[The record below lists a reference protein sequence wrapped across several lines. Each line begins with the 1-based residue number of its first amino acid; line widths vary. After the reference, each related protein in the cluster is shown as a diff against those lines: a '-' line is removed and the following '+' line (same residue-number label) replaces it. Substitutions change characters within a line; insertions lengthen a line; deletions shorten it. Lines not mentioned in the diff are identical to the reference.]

1 MISIDN
7 FNIQSERYLSL
18 DVLRGLTVALM
29 IVVNTPGDWGNIYAP
44 FKHSDWHGYT
54 PTDWVFPA
62 FLFVVGNAMSFSMGK
77 LKSMNKHDFFKKVL
91 KRTFIMFLIGL
102 LLNAFPFV
110 KYENGHYALI
120 DFNSLRLWGVLQ
132 RIAICYGMASI
143 MVYYIKESTLI
154 IVSAAV
160 LLLYWLIL
168 YFCGDTPDPYSLETN
183 AVRTLDL
190 MYLEPKNMY
199 RHYPVPFDPLG
210 LLSTFPAV
218 INVIAGYL
226 AGVFIKKNGN
236 TPGTVLKMGVMGIGF
251 VLIAMVWSIFFPIN
265 KPLWTST
272 YVIVSIGYCLI
283 FLSLLMYVIEIKSVK
298 KWTYFFEVFGK
309 NPLFIY
315 VMAWIVISL
324 MTLIRLDDI
333 PLKSIVYKN
342 FFVNLLSPINA
353 SLLFSMVYM
362 LLMWLVGYVMDRKKI
377 YVKL

>member
-251 VLIAMVWSIFFPIN
+251 VLIAMVLSIFFPIN

-342 FFVNLLSPINA
+342 FFVNWLSPINA

>member
-1 MISIDN
+1 MTNIDN

-77 LKSMNKHDFFKKVL
+77 LKKIDKVDFLKKVL
-91 KRTFIMFLIGL
+91 KRSVIMFLIGL
-102 LLNAFPFV
+102 FLNSFPFV

-120 DFNSLRLWGVLQ
+120 DLNSIRLWGVLQ
-132 RIAICYGMASI
+132 RIAVCYAIASI
-143 MVYYIKESTLI
+143 MVYYIKESALI
-154 IVSAAV
+154 LVSIAM
-160 LLLYWLIL
+160 LLFYWLIL
-168 YFCGDTPDPYSLETN
+168 YFCGDKPDPYLLETN
-183 AVRTLDL
+183 AIRKLDL
-190 MYLEPKNMY
+190 MYLEPKNIY
-199 RHYPVPFDPLG
+199 RHYSVPFDPLG

-218 INVIAGYL
+218 INVVAGYL
-226 AGVFIKKNGN
+226 TGIFIKKNGN
-236 TPGTVLKMGVMGIGF
+236 TPNTVLKMSALGIGL
-251 VLIAMVWSIFFPIN
+251 VLVAMMWDILFPIN

-272 YVIVSIGYCLI
+272 YVMISIGYCLI
-283 FLSLLMYVIEIKSVK
+283 FLGLLMYIIEIKSVK

-315 VMAWIVISL
+315 VMAWVVISL
-324 MTLIRLDDI
+324 MTLIRVDNI
-333 PLKSIVYKN
+333 PLKSTVYESL
-342 FFVNLLSPINA
+342 FASWLSPINA
-353 SLLFSMVYM
+353 SLLFSVVYM
-362 LLMWLVGYVMDRKKI
+362 LLMWLIGYLMDKKKI